1 MHSQMRGIKR
11 IYDGDLNRLFLPIG
25 IIAALCFSA
34 GEGLRLTPFPADSV
48 ARINLPEG
56 KVNTNASCETS
67 PTKYGPIYLPKP
79 TQARS
84 KQKVFHID
92 CLPAPLAVNHSPH
105 FCPLLDV
112 SDASKVASL
121 QLISRTR
128 DRAPPLSLTS

>member
-1 MHSQMRGIKR
+1 MKGIKR
-11 IYDGDLNRLFLPIG
+11 IYDGDLNRLFLMIG

-34 GEGLRLTPFPADSV
+34 GEGLRLTPFPSDGV
-48 ARINLPEG
+48 ARINLPG
-56 KVNTNASCETS
+56 GQVNTNGSCETS
-67 PTKYGPIYLPKP
+67 PTKYGPIDLPKP

-84 KQKVFHID
+84 KQKAFHVD
-92 CLPAPLAVNHSPH
+92 CLPAPVAVNPSPH
-105 FCPLLDV
+105 FCALLDV